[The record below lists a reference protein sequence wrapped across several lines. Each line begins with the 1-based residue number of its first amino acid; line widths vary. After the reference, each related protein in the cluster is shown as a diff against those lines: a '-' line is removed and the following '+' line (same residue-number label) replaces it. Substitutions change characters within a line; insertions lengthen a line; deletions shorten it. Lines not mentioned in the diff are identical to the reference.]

1 MQLSRSLW
9 GALGGEDARLDAL
22 HFFGSSDGLPSRFH
36 VSELASATIG
46 VATLAAAELW
56 AARRKEPLRKVN
68 VDRRLA
74 AAAFRCERLQ
84 QPVGWTLPAG
94 WDPIRGDYET
104 ADGWIRLPTNY
115 PDH

>member
-9 GALGGEDARLDAL
+9 RALGGEDARLDAL
-22 HFFGSSDGLPSRFH
+22 HFSGPSGGLPSRFH

-56 AARRKEPLRKVN
+56 AARRKEALRTVS

-74 AAAFRCERLQ
+74 GAALRCARLPQ
-84 QPVGWTLPAG
+84 SVGWTLPVG
-94 WDPIRGDYET
+94 WDHMSGDYEI
-104 ADGWIRLPTNY
+104 AEC
-115 PDH
+115 